1 MNLKQ
6 ALLAILETEQLKELC
21 AEFELEADRRSREAM
36 AGALASARRAKPE
49 LFINKLTV
57 KQLKAVLVQFEQS
70 TNGKK
75 EELVQRL
82 LIAGDRKSVV

>member
-36 AGALASARRAKPE
+36 AGALASARRA
-49 LFINKLTV
+49 
-57 KQLKAVLVQFEQS
+57 
-70 TNGKK
+70 
-75 EELVQRL
+75 
-82 LIAGDRKSVV
+82 DRKSVV